1 MATSSVSRF
10 QAKTKLARGGMF
22 CVLSPGLVK
31 ISQQRSESMR
41 SVLTEM
47 QFGQLSEFYYKILMP
62 VVLIMLIKIVVINCV
77 D

>member
-1 MATSSVSRF
+1 
-10 QAKTKLARGGMF
+10 
-22 CVLSPGLVK
+22 
-31 ISQQRSESMR
+31 MR